1 MQITSIGKMVNAA
14 LRSVN
19 RFEKKPAAPEN
30 HRLQAMATHTSYLP
44 GKIRTALTVTVVKLA
59 NQAEQQAFHG
69 TTPRDYGSTGMTI
82 RR

>member
-1 MQITSIGKMVNAA
+1 MQITSIGKTVNAA

-19 RFEKKPAAPEN
+19 RFEKMPVAPDS
-30 HRLQAMATHTSYLP
+30 HRLQTMTTHTSYLP
-44 GKIRTALTVTVVKLA
+44 ERIRTALTVTVVKLA

-69 TTPRDYGSTGMTI
+69 TTPRDYGSTGTTI